1 MPVKRKNS
9 PFWWASFTD
18 ANGKRV
24 RCSLGTTNRKE
35 AEALEAKWKGEAFQQ
50 QAWGVKPDHTFEAL
64 MLDYLTAVKETKRSV
79 ERDIRCAQQLR
90 VVFGGQ
96 RLKDIGS
103 KGIWAYQVKRRSD
116 GVKSATINRELAF
129 LSTAVNFANRH
140 WDWNLSNPVTGRKIR
155 NADSSRDRWLNRNEA
170 NRLIQSAD
178 SEPKAPYLADFI
190 RLALY
195 TGCRRGELLG
205 LEWSR
210 VDLHRNVIRL
220 QSVHTKSGAP
230 RVIPLCNEARTALIG
245 RQRFRAS
252 HCPDA
257 PFVFVNYEGCRIG
270 SIKRSF
276 STACRRAGISDFRI
290 HDLRHTFASWLVTE
304 GVPLLEVSRLL
315 GHSTVKMTER
325 YAHLAPDSLESAVSL
340 LDQRSHSG
348 HTDRRRIDREV
359 VSH

>member
-1 MPVKRKNS
+1 MSYKRKNS
-9 PFWWASFTD
+9 PYRWTSFTD

-24 RCSLGTTNRKE
+24 RRSLGTTNRKE
-35 AEALEAKWKGEAFQQ
+35 AEALEAKWKGEAFQR
-50 QAWGVKPDHTFEAL
+50 QAWGVEPDHTFEAL
-64 MLDYLTAVKETKRSV
+64 MLDYLKAVKETKRSV
-79 ERDIRCAQQLR
+79 ERDIRCARQLR
-90 VVFGGQ
+90 VMFGGQ

-103 KGIWAYQVKRRSD
+103 KQIWAYQVKRQSD
-116 GVKSATINRELAF
+116 GVKSTTINRELAF

-170 NRLIQSAD
+170 NRLMQAAD
-178 SEPKAPYLADFI
+178 NEPKAPYLADFI

-230 RVIPLCNEARTALIG
+230 RGIPLCNEARRALIG

-252 HCPDA
+252 FCPDA
-257 PFVFVNYEGCRIG
+257 SFVFVNHEGYPIR

-276 STACRRAGISDFRI
+276 STACRRAAISDFRI
-290 HDLRHTFASWLVTE
+290 HDLRHTFASWLVTD
-304 GVPLLEVSRLL
+304 GVPLLEVRQLL
-315 GHSTVKMTER
+315 GHSTIKMTER
-325 YAHLAPDSLESAVSL
+325 YAHLAPGNLKSAVSL
-340 LDQRSHSG
+340 LDHRSHYG
-348 HTDRRRIDREV
+348 HSAPPQQIRSV

>member
-1 MPVKRKNS
+1 MPHKRKKS

-18 ANGKRV
+18 ANGKRI
-24 RCSLGTTNRKE
+24 RHSLGTTKRKE
-35 AEALEAKWKGEAFQQ
+35 AEALEAKWKGEAFQR
-50 QAWGVKPDHTFEAL
+50 QAWGVEPDHTFEAL
-64 MLDYLTAVKETKRSV
+64 MLDYLKAVKETKRSV
-79 ERDIRCAQQLR
+79 ERDIRCARQLR
-90 VVFGGQ
+90 VMFGGQ

-103 KGIWAYQVKRRSD
+103 RQIWAYQVKRQSD
-116 GVKSATINRELAF
+116 GVKSTTINRELAF

-140 WDWNLSNPVTGRKIR
+140 WDWNLSNPVTGRKIG
-155 NADSSRDRWLNRNEA
+155 NASGSRDRWLTRNEA
-170 NRLIQSAD
+170 NRLIQAAARES
-178 SEPKAPYLADFI
+178 KAPYLADFI
-190 RLALY
+190 RLALF

-220 QSVHTKSGAP
+220 QAQHTKSGAP
-230 RVIPLCNEARTALIG
+230 RVIPLCNEARAALIG

-257 PFVFVNYEGCRIG
+257 PFVFVNYEGVRIG

-276 STACRRAGISDFRI
+276 STACRRTGISDFRI

-340 LDQRSHSG
+340 LDHRSHSG
-348 HTDRRRIDREV
+348 HTDKGQKRRGV